1 MRMSPDKTTT
11 IVAIGAHGSP
21 FEACVASIDATPQ
34 LTGLAVEHAPD
45 LRKGLKTLRRRDDVA
60 AVLAVVD
67 AERLDGFLDFCHT
80 LRKVM
85 HETTLRLIVCRCGSW
100 PVADLDLIV
109 EHGVDAI
116 VDVDDCHAN
125 RFLALLGSNL
135 RTYRDFQGDRAR
147 RAVEQDLLTALARFS
162 RTELGV
168 AECLAEF
175 TRSIARI
182 SGAVLANAVAVRKDG
197 RIERSRITYRA
208 AGTAADAADTLVTID
223 PTPARAV
230 VTRAAEEGCL
240 AVSLDES
247 PHFYHDVGERVGVPL
262 AGSFA
267 VPLKSF
273 ARTLCVVECFL
284 PEGGLETVSVDLVQL
299 IEKSSEQLGGL
310 LERHEVETRL
320 KRQYQRL
327 KSALAELSTTREAL
341 GQAEKLAAVGQLA
354 AGIAHELNNPIAY
367 VLSNFS
373 PLDEYLDCMSQLLDL
388 HGRFVAAIDARDDD
402 QSRTLRSSLDE
413 LGREIDI
420 DFVLSDVRSLVSE
433 SRSGL
438 LRVKDIVVNLNEF
451 ARKDSL
457 EASPADINRGLVST
471 LKMVAPQY
479 KEGVVFECEYGDLP
493 EVPCHIG
500 LLNQVFLNMV
510 QNACQA
516 MEGRGR
522 LHIATRVSGD
532 EVVISFRDDGPGMPA
547 DVLEHVFD
555 PFYTTKP
562 VGQGTGLGLSV
573 SHGIVQRHGGRIE
586 VDSAPGRG
594 TEFRVVVPRAGIAVN
609 SEDGLAAAVA

>member
-1 MRMSPDKTTT
+1 MSPATTT
-11 IVAIGAHGSP
+11 LVAIGAHGSP
-21 FEACVASIDATPQ
+21 FEACVAAIDATPQ
-34 LTGLAVEHAPD
+34 LTGLVVEHAPD

-67 AERLDGFLDFCHT
+67 ADGLDGFLDFCRT

-85 HETTLRLIVCRCGSW
+85 HETTLRVIACRSGNW

-109 EHGVDAI
+109 EHGIDAI
-116 VDVDDCHAN
+116 VDEGDCQAD
-125 RFLALLGSNL
+125 RFLALLGANL
-135 RTYRDFQGDRAR
+135 RTYRDFQDDRAR
-147 RAVEQDLLTALARFS
+147 RAVEQDLLTTLARFS

-168 AECLAEF
+168 ADCLAEF

-208 AGTAADAADTLVTID
+208 AGTNTDAADKLLAID
-223 PTPARAV
+223 PTPDRPV
-230 VTRAAEEGCL
+230 VTRAAEGGCL

-247 PHFYHDVGERVGVPL
+247 PRFYRDLGELVGMPL
-262 AGSFA
+262 AGSIA

-284 PEGGLETVSVDLVQL
+284 PEGGLDGVSVDLVAL
-299 IEKSSEQLGGL
+299 IEKSSAQLGVL

-327 KSALAELSTTREAL
+327 KGTLAELSTTREAL

-354 AGIAHELNNPIAY
+354 AGIAHEINNPIAY

-373 PLDEYLDCMSQLLDL
+373 PLDEYLECMSQLLDL
-388 HGRFVAAIDARDDD
+388 HGRFVAAIDAHDDV
-402 QSRTLRSSLDE
+402 QSRTLRSSLDD

-457 EASPADINRGLVST
+457 EASPADLNHGLVST
-471 LKMVAPQY
+471 LKIVAPQY
-479 KEGVVFECEYGDLP
+479 KDGVVFECEYGELP
-493 EVPCHIG
+493 EVPCHLG
-500 LLNQVFLNMV
+500 LLNQVFLNIV

-516 MEGRGR
+516 MDGRGHLR
-522 LHIATRVSGD
+522 INTCVAGD
-532 EVVISFRDDGPGMPA
+532 EVVIGFRDDGPGMPA
-547 DVLEHVFD
+547 DVIEHVFD

-586 VDSAPGRG
+586 IDSTPGHG
-594 TEFRVVVPRAGIAVN
+594 TEFRVVLPLAGLTA
-609 SEDGLAAAVA
+609 SADDSLAAAVA